1 MPFKTRDLALDT
13 WLMMV
18 SATCMLMGL
27 AALLANV
34 ATAAGQ
40 VLLAVDAAMAALAAG
55 VGLLGVLLRQPRLRG
70 GAGILLGVVALFAV
84 LHNGMV
90 GNSASAAW
98 GWEGSSLS
106 SLGASLLLVISLC
119 LILGSSLR
127 VLRRLWRLVGML
139 LVGVGALLLW
149 WLPGASEIST
159 ISHDGSSP
167 LLVALFA
174 LLFGAAMLAASLRS
188 MNGTPPLGRTAIVA
202 CLLGVGISS
211 AAWYLLSWQQQA
223 RINARAEFVFDNI
236 RLNAEQVMSSR
247 LQLLRRLAER
257 LNAAPSGLDQGVI
270 DEDLAGQLRDL
281 PSARAFGLVD
291 GGGNWRWTRGRDF
304 QDESWLSRQVR
315 DTEVQEWIALPFE
328 QPRMM
333 VPDLEH
339 PMLALVVI
347 AVPRHGQQLLAVM
360 DMATLLERELRVP
373 LGEFQVALRRQG
385 DTILQLA
392 APGVTPQPLDQSPR
406 LVTRHIGLPGGL
418 MLSPSIHPASQSS
431 WPRVVGMPALIG
443 LGGLTL
449 SYLLALSL
457 GLVRLSAERSRDLD
471 RSRRHLLQ
479 QQEIQARIAEE
490 APLEETLEAVCRM
503 LEEQLPGRLCST
515 IMLAD
520 REGRYLRLAAGRK
533 LPEAYR
539 QKIWR
544 IAIGEGIGACGSAA
558 HRREVV
564 VCDDLPN
571 DPAWEGYQELVREHA
586 LLACWSYPIISS
598 DTRLLGTFAVYSP
611 EHARPTLAELEQMR
625 QAVDIVALA
634 VERDQDRRSLRES
647 EQRYR
652 SLFAYHP
659 DAVFSLDLQGRF
671 ATANPHCEAVTGFAL
686 DEIIDGHFSRF
697 VHSDDL
703 PRIQSHFE
711 RSLRGEPCRYE
722 LEVFNRDGEPRRL
735 DMTNLP
741 IVVEERIQGVYGI
754 AKDVTE
760 REENEM
766 RLRILERGIEA
777 SVNGVVIADARRPD
791 MPVTYVNSAF
801 LEMTGYQRNEV
812 LGSNCRFLQG
822 PETDP
827 QALQQLR
834 DQLAA
839 EQEVH
844 VTLRNYRKDGE
855 AFWNDLYISPILN
868 DAGQVTHYVGIQHD
882 ISEHK
887 AYEAQLAYHASH
899 DALTGLGNRAMLED
913 RLAHDLAL
921 AARQGTRLGV
931 MFIDLDEFKPINDSL
946 GHAIGDRLLQQLAQ
960 RLTQVLRRGDTLAR
974 FGGDEFVILLNG
986 LKEEEQALEV
996 AERLLELVARPYR
1009 IEGHELHLTAS
1020 IGIAVSADDGTPPME
1035 LIQQAD
1041 MAMYRAKQ
1049 QGRNAY
1055 QWFTPEITA
1064 RVGERVALRNELQEA
1079 IETEAFELHYQPL
1092 FGRDGEVVGLEA
1104 LLRWQHPDRG
1114 NISPATFIPF
1124 AEQTGQIMPISRWV
1138 LSRACRDMETLRR
1151 EGLTSLGVSVNLS
1164 PLQFHR
1170 GNFLTTLRETLR
1182 ETGLPPRQLTLE
1194 LTEGVLMNNTDS
1206 TIDTLDALR
1215 GMGIRVAI
1223 DDFGTGY
1230 SSFSYLKNLPIDTVK
1245 IDRSFIREIER
1256 NDRDSAIT
1264 LGIVS
1269 MAHHLGLK
1277 VVAEGIETPTQHR
1290 LVKEHGCD
1298 VFQGFLLAR
1307 PMPLERLKAFLDVST
1322 EVREGHIKEWL

>member
-27 AALLANV
+27 AALLASV
-34 ATAAGQ
+34 ATVAGQ
-40 VLLAVDAAMAALAAG
+40 VLLAVDAAVAALAAG
-55 VGLLGVLLRQPRLRG
+55 LGLLGTLLRQPRLRG
-70 GAGILLGVVALFAV
+70 GAGILLGMVALFTV
-84 LHNGMV
+84 LHNGLV
-90 GNSASAAW
+90 GDAASAAW
-98 GWEGSSLS
+98 GWQGSSLS

-119 LILGSSLR
+119 LMLGSSLR
-127 VLRRLWRLVGML
+127 VLRRLWRLVGAL
-139 LVGVGALLLW
+139 LVGIGALLLG
-149 WLPGASEIST
+149 WLPGASEVTAI
-159 ISHDGSSP
+159 DREASSP
-167 LLVALFA
+167 LVVALFA

-188 MNGTPPLGRTAIVA
+188 MAGTPPLGRTAIVA

-223 RINARAEFVFDNI
+223 RENARAEFVFDNI

-257 LNAAPSGLDQGVI
+257 LNAAPSGLDRGVI
-270 DEDLAGQLRDL
+270 DQDLAGQLRDL
-281 PSARAFGLVD
+281 PSARAFGLLDVD
-291 GGGNWRWTRGRDF
+291 GNWRWTRGRDLP
-304 QDESWLSRQVR
+304 DESWLSRQVR
-315 DTEVQEWIALPFE
+315 QADVQEWIRLPFP

-333 VPDLEH
+333 VPDLER

-385 DTILQLA
+385 DPVLQLA
-392 APGVTPQPLDQSPR
+392 APGVTPQPLAQSPR
-406 LVTRHIGLPGGL
+406 LVARHVGLPGGL
-418 MLSPSIHPASQSS
+418 MISPSIHPATRSP
-431 WPRVVGMPALIG
+431 WPRAVGMPALIG

-479 QQEIQARIAEE
+479 QQEIQARIVEE
-490 APLEETLEAVCRM
+490 APLEESLEAVCGM
-503 LEEQLPGRLCST
+503 LEEQLPGRLCS

-520 REGRYLRLAAGRK
+520 REEGYLRLAAGRS
-533 LPEAYR
+533 LPAAYR
-539 QKIWR
+539 HR
-544 IAIGEGIGACGSAA
+544 IRRILIGQGIGACGSAA

-571 DPAWEGYQELVREHA
+571 DPAWQGYHELVKEHA
-586 LLACWSYPIISS
+586 LIACWSYPIISS
-598 DTRLLGTFAVYSP
+598 DTRLLGTFAVYSRY
-611 EHARPTLAELEQMR
+611 HARPTPLELEQMR

-634 VERDQDRRSLRES
+634 VERDQDRHSLRES

-671 ATANPHCEAVTGFAL
+671 ATANPHCASVTGFAL
-686 DEIIDGHFSRF
+686 EEILGGHFSRF
-697 VHSDDL
+697 VQADDL
-703 PRIQSHFE
+703 ARIQSHFE

-722 LEVFNRDGEPRRL
+722 LEVLNRDGEPRRL

-760 REENEM
+760 RQENEV

-777 SVNGVVIADARRPD
+777 SVNGVVIADACRPD
-791 MPVTYVNSAF
+791 MPMTYVNAAF
-801 LEMTGYQRNEV
+801 LAMTGYRRDEV
-812 LGSNCRFLQG
+812 LGRNCRFLQG
-822 PETDP
+822 PDTDP

-855 AFWNDLYISPILN
+855 AFWNDLYISPILD

-946 GHAIGDRLLQQLAQ
+946 GHAIGDRLLQQLAR
-960 RLTQVLRRGDTLAR
+960 RLAQVLRRGDTLAR

-986 LKEEEQALEV
+986 LKEEVQALEV

-1049 QGRNAY
+1049 HGRNAY

-1064 RVGERVALRNELQEA
+1064 RVGERVALRNELQDA
-1079 IETEAFELHYQPL
+1079 IETDAFELHYQPL
-1092 FGRDGEVVGLEA
+1092 FGRDGEVVGMEA
-1104 LLRWQHPDRG
+1104 LLRWHHPKRG
-1114 NISPATFIPF
+1114 DISPATFIPF

-1138 LSRACRDMETLRR
+1138 LSRACRDMEALRR

-1182 ETGLPPRQLTLE
+1182 ETGLPPGQLTLE
-1194 LTEGVLMNNTDS
+1194 LTEGVLMNDTES
-1206 TIDTLDALR
+1206 AIDTLDALR

-1230 SSFSYLKNLPIDTVK
+1230 SSLSYLKNLPIDTVK
-1245 IDRSFIREIER
+1245 IDRSFIHEIER
-1256 NDRDSAIT
+1256 NERDSAIT

-1307 PMPLERLKAFLDVST
+1307 PMPLERLRAFLDVSAG
-1322 EVREGHIKEWL
+1322 VRA